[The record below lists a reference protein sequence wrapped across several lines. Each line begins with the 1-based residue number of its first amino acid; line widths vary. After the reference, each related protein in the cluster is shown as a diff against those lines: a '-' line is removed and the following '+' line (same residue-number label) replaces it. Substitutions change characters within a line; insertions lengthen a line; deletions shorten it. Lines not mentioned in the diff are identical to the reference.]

1 MKVHALLEEYVRD
14 SALLKDGESVSYR
27 TQLGNGVLELSS
39 TLSGN
44 YLKVTASDGVTAK
57 SAGAATTKSD
67 VDLYAALRE
76 VVARLLIEA
85 EQNVFGVVIARSAN
99 FLIANCD
106 TYSSRRVPEENGE
119 KAALRMLA
127 VDIVEYLP

>member
-44 YLKVTASDGVTAK
+44 YLKVTASDGVTSK
-57 SAGAATTKSD
+57 SAGAAATKND

-99 FLIANCD
+99 YLIANCD
-106 TYSSRRVPEENGE
+106 MYSSRRIPAENGE
-119 KAALRMLA
+119 KAALCMLA
-127 VDIVEYLP
+127 VDIVEYLL

>member
-1 MKVHALLEEYVRD
+1 MKVHALLEEYVHD
-14 SALLKDGESVSYR
+14 SALLNDGESVSYR
-27 TQLGNGVLELSS
+27 TQVGNGVLELSS

-44 YLKVTASDGVTAK
+44 YLKVTASDGVTSK
-57 SAGAATTKSD
+57 SAGAASTKSD

-76 VVARLLIEA
+76 VVARLLIDA
-85 EQNVFGVVIARSAN
+85 EQNVFGVVIAHSGKYIVAK
-99 FLIANCD
+99 CD
-106 TYSSRRVPEENGE
+106 TYSSRRVQAENGE

>member
-1 MKVHALLEEYVRD
+1 MKVHALLEEYVRE

-27 TQLGNGVLELSS
+27 TQIGNGVLELSS
-39 TLSGN
+39 TLSGD
-44 YLKVTASDGVTAK
+44 YLKVTASDGVTGK
-57 SAGAATTKSD
+57 SAGAASTKSD

-76 VVARLLIEA
+76 VVARLLIDA
-85 EQNVFGVVIARSAN
+85 EQNVFGVVIAHSGKYIVAK
-99 FLIANCD
+99 CD
-106 TYSSRRVPEENGE
+106 TYSSRRVPAENGE

>member
-1 MKVHALLEEYVRD
+1 MKVHALLEEYVRE

-27 TQLGNGVLELSS
+27 TQLGNGVMELSS
-39 TLSGN
+39 TLSGD
-44 YLKVTASDGVTAK
+44 YLKVTASDGVTSK
-57 SAGAATTKSD
+57 SAGAAATKSD

-85 EQNVFGVVIARSAN
+85 EQNVFGVVIAHSGKYIVAK
-99 FLIANCD
+99 CD
-106 TYSSRRVPEENGE
+106 TYSSRRVPSENGE